1 MARGR
6 GNSGNAGNRGRGN
19 SGRTFKVHGAKKKR
33 VGRPRKVRRPL
44 TAGFVGVP
52 PELRINAVEPATE
65 IEAEEVAGDV
75 DNVAEIEKRER
86 AEGRTEESE
95 IK

>member
-6 GNSGNAGNRGRGN
+6 GGSGNRGNAGNRGRGS
-19 SGRTFKVHGAKKKR
+19 SGRVFRTIAKKRKP
-33 VGRPRKVRRPL
+33 GRPRKARRALAP
-44 TAGFVGVP
+44 GFIGVP
-52 PELRINAVEPATE
+52 PELRRPPATE
-65 IEAEEVAGDV
+65 PVEEVTGDV
-75 DNVAEIEKRER
+75 DDVAEIEKRER